1 LPVERDNVSL
11 EATGDVARFTGD
23 GTEGPGRDSL
33 ADGVAPAPQLEAV
46 ISLLL
51 GMFAGLI
58 VGKIFIRAGVGD
70 NGFLSGVVSGGA
82 AYILQ
87 LYFLLNYLV
96 SNPVILQ

>member
-1 LPVERDNVSL
+1 MRPQLRNSIFTGGLTALVVSL
-11 EATGDVARFTGD
+11 VHISQSVD
-23 GTEGPGRDSL
+23 GN
-33 ADGVAPAPQLEAV
+33 V
-46 ISLLL
+46 ILIVGWCFLSLLL

-58 VGKIFIRAGVGD
+58 VGKIFIRVGVGD
-70 NGFLSGVVSGGA
+70 NGFMSGVVSGGA